1 LSSVK
6 HIKQKAIE
14 IANNSLS
21 EIIIG
26 VINYKDEPIVNK
38 DFDIADPFGED
49 VFHFDYKE
57 KSISRREQRMEIRR
71 ERRLKKLNGY

>member
-1 LSSVK
+1 MSNVK
-6 HIKQKAIE
+6 SIKQKAIE

-26 VINYKDEPIVNK
+26 VINYKVEPVVNE

-49 VFHFDYKE
+49 VFHFDYNE
-57 KSISRREQRMEIRR
+57 REFSRREKRMEIRR

>member
-1 LSSVK
+1 LSNVK
-6 HIKQKAIE
+6 SIKQRAIE

-26 VINYKDEPIVNK
+26 VINNKYEPVVSK
-38 DFDIADPFGED
+38 DFDIADPFSED
-49 VFHFDYKE
+49 GFYFDYNE
-57 KSISRREQRMEIRR
+57 RAASRREKRMEIRR